1 MPHVT
6 IEMLPGRTEEVK
18 NHLTEQIS
26 QTVAAC
32 VKVDP
37 SDVSV
42 SIREVAADAWK
53 AQVYDRVLQESS
65 TLYRRPKET

>member
-6 IEMLPGRTEEVK
+6 VEMLPGRTEEVK
-18 NHLTEQIS
+18 NHLAEQIS

-37 SDVSV
+37 AHVSV

-53 AQVYDRVLQESS
+53 TRVYDRVLQESS
-65 TLYRRPKET
+65 TLYRRPKEM